1 MLALH
6 KDDVGSTEVQIGIL
20 SEKIKN
26 LSEQNIRVD
35 EVLKYTLEYLE
46 SISYF
51 PDIVVPMEITQP
63 FRPQGLIDN
72 LIEVYVDSNT
82 PSDVSKQ
89 LEPIVDGL
97 VELLQG
103 EPQGS
108 PLIDMKQLMEM
119 YYTEQFIRALERG
132 NIAQA

>member
-1 MLALH
+1 MKTNDPLG
-6 KDDVGSTEVQIGIL
+6 D
-20 SEKIKN
+20 
-26 LSEQNIRVD
+26 
-35 EVLKYTLEYLE
+35 
-46 SISYF
+46 
-51 PDIVVPMEITQP
+51 
-63 FRPQGLIDN
+63 LIDN
-72 LIEVYVDSNT
+72 LIEVTIDRDT

-108 PLIDMKQLMEM
+108 PLIDVKRLMEM

-132 NIAQA
+132 DIAQA

>member
-1 MLALH
+1 MG
-6 KDDVGSTEVQIGIL
+6 VVYIL
-20 SEKIKN
+20 INMKRQDP
-26 LSEQNIRVD
+26 LGD
-35 EVLKYTLEYLE
+35 
-46 SISYF
+46 
-51 PDIVVPMEITQP
+51 
-63 FRPQGLIDN
+63 LIDN

>member
-1 MLALH
+1 MKRQQDPLG
-6 KDDVGSTEVQIGIL
+6 D
-20 SEKIKN
+20 
-26 LSEQNIRVD
+26 
-35 EVLKYTLEYLE
+35 
-46 SISYF
+46 
-51 PDIVVPMEITQP
+51 
-63 FRPQGLIDN
+63 LIDN

-82 PSDVSKQ
+82 PSEVSKQ

-108 PLIDMKQLMEM
+108 PLIDMKQLMEL
-119 YYTEQFIRALERG
+119 YYSEQFIRALERG